1 MDKEKYPLDYVLA
14 VMFSLGFLVLIFTI
28 LFVKVQ
34 PESKDLLTV
43 LAQALIGIVTT
54 IVGFRYGSSKGSR
67 DKDETIQSV
76 VKSEPSGEK

>member
-1 MDKEKYPLDYVLA
+1 MDKEKYPLDFVLA